1 MQSLNF
7 KLEEH
12 KDLILKLTE
21 KKSSLYVFVALTEL
35 CTNN

>member
-21 KKSSLYVFVALTEL
+21 KKSSLYVVALTEL
-35 CTNN
+35 CTDN